1 MKIVD
6 IEVWPLHLP
15 MAASTP
21 VPVGG
26 ETSALHTLVR
36 VRTDQGLDGCGEVFR
51 LAAPGAAA
59 LIEHELKPLVL
70 GQDPRRIEWLWDRM
84 VRSSFR
90 YGRAGI
96 VLHAIS
102 GIEIALWDIL
112 GKSCGVPVWQLL
124 GGATRERMPAYASMH
139 KYATPADAAEAALR
153 CVAQGYRAIKLHQR
167 DVESVRAVREAV
179 GPGIVLM
186 LDASGAWSPREALRV
201 AEALAPLDLAWLEE
215 PLATMDDYDGLRW
228 LRDRSP
234 VPIAAGENEYTHM
247 GFREMIARR
256 AVDVVQPDVIK
267 TGGIAATRRI
277 IALAESFDLD
287 VSPHCF
293 YYGPGIAATLHV
305 CLATPRARYVEINPL
320 ELEHDVMT
328 PGLRP
333 REGELALPTLP
344 GLGIAFDDAL
354 LRAHRRSFAD

>member
-15 MAASTP
+15 MAHSAP
-21 VPVGG
+21 EPVGG
-26 ETSALHTLVR
+26 ETSARHTLVR
-36 VRTDQGLDGCGEVFR
+36 VRTDQGIDGCGEVFR
-51 LAAPGAAA
+51 LAAAGAEA
-59 LIEHELKPLVL
+59 LITQELAPLLL
-70 GQDPRRIEWLWDRM
+70 GQDPRRIELLWDRM
-84 VRSSFR
+84 YRSSFR
-90 YGRAGI
+90 YGRSGI
-96 VLHAIS
+96 VIHAIS

-112 GKSCGVPVWQLL
+112 GKSCGLPVWQLL
-124 GGATRERMPAYASMH
+124 GGPTRDSMPAYASMH
-139 KYATPADAAEAALR
+139 KYATPDEAAEAALR

-167 DVESVRAVREAV
+167 DLDSVRSVRQAV
-179 GPGIVLM
+179 GTDIVLM
-186 LDASGAWSPREALRV
+186 LDASGAWSPREALRM

-215 PLATMDDYDGLRW
+215 PLLAMDDHEGLRW

-234 VPIAAGENEYTHM
+234 VPIAAGENEYTHF

-256 AVDVVQPDVIK
+256 AVDIVQPDVIK

-277 IALAESFDLD
+277 ISMAESFDLE

-320 ELEHDVMT
+320 ALERDLMT
-328 PGLRP
+328 PSLRP
-333 REGELALPTLP
+333 VGGELPLPPGP
-344 GLGIAFDDAL
+344 GLGIEFDEVV
-354 LRAHRRSFAD
+354 LREARLAAAV

>member
-6 IEVWPLHLP
+6 VEVWPLHLP

-26 ETSALHTLVR
+26 ETSASHTLVR
-36 VRTDQGLDGCGEVFR
+36 VRTDQGIDGCGEVFR
-51 LAAPGAAA
+51 LAGAGAAA
-59 LIEHELKPLVL
+59 LITHELKPLVM
-70 GQDPRRIEWLWDRM
+70 GQDPRRIEFLWDRM
-84 VRSSFR
+84 YRSSFR

-112 GKSCGVPVWQLL
+112 GKSCGLPVYQLL

-139 KYATPADAAEAALR
+139 KYAEPEHAAEVALR
-153 CVAQGYRAIKLHQR
+153 CVAQGYGAIKLHQR
-167 DVESVRAVREAV
+167 DAASVRAVRDAV
-179 GPGIVLM
+179 GPDITLM
-186 LDASGAWSPREALRV
+186 LDASGAWTPREALRM
-201 AEALAPLDLAWLEE
+201 AEALADYDLAWLEE
-215 PLATMDDYDGLRW
+215 PLAAMDDYEGLRW

-267 TGGIAATRRI
+267 AGGIAATRRI

-320 ELEHDVMT
+320 ELVHDIMT
-328 PGLRP
+328 PALRP
-333 REGELALPTLP
+333 VGGQLAPPTGP
-344 GLGIAFDDAL
+344 GLGISLSDSL
-354 LRAHRRSFAD
+354 LREFRRSFTP